1 MKLPI
6 RVLLFFVGF
15 MQIAFGVAASDADQ
29 NNMTSRVD
37 SLLVAYELNPD
48 GSYVETRSKT
58 MTVLKENALE
68 WFKQQSVTY
77 STSIQKAEVTEAYT
91 RKKDGRRIDVPKD
104 NYQVNSN
111 RGHEKGGPV
120 FSDWTTLSV
129 VFPDVQVGDSVVFS
143 YRLTASE
150 PMFPGAFSAIESF
163 PRTVR
168 FDAVRI
174 SIDAPDGLWVQ
185 QKTFGMSEPTL
196 KAADGRKRWEWAFA
210 NPTPLVSKRIDYSV
224 YDIEGEPTIEFSTFR
239 SYREVAEAYGARA
252 NERAKPTPRVQKLA
266 DEITQETKNPR
277 EQARKVYE
285 WVARNITYAGHCIGL
300 GAVVPH
306 DTDFILDNRMGD
318 CKDHATL
325 LQALLAAKGIEST
338 QVLVNAG
345 NSYRLPSIPVVSM
358 VNHVINYI
366 PSLNLYADSTAEDTP
381 FGMLPFG
388 DQDKPVLHV
397 IGYSEGART
406 PPMPVGSSEQLIR
419 SSLTIAPD
427 GSVQGKTRVA
437 LKGAFGVSS
446 RARMRNMNKEYQD
459 QLVSNMFKS
468 WGYAASG
475 RFDKDD
481 PQPLVDTYSFGM
493 NFQVKQLY
501 AYPGTGAFGISPLI
515 YSDIPIHG
523 VIAGAIA
530 DDETDTQ
537 RACRSGRLVEE
548 YEIRLPKGM
557 RILGK
562 PADMKLATS
571 FVAYEASYRVKGR
584 MLSVR
589 RILDDRTRG
598 NVCDASYAKEYREF
612 AKKVLAN
619 LKSQVIYQ

>member
-6 RVLLFFVGF
+6 RILSILVVL
-15 MQIAFGVAASDADQ
+15 MHIAINAAASDSEQKDMA
-29 NNMTSRVD
+29 SRVD
-37 SLLVAYELNPD
+37 ALAVTYVVNAD

-150 PMFPGAFSAIESF
+150 PMFPNAFSTLESF

-168 FDAVRI
+168 FDAVRV
-174 SIDAPDGLWVQ
+174 SIDAPETLWVQ
-185 QKTFGMSEPTL
+185 QKTFGMAEPTL
-196 KAADGRKRWEWAFA
+196 VTTDGRKRWEWIFD
-210 NPTPLVSKRIDYSV
+210 NPVPLASKRIDYSV
-224 YDIEGEPTIEFSTFR
+224 YDLESEPTIEFSTFR
-239 SYREVAEAYGARA
+239 NYREVADAYGARA
-252 NERAKPTPRVQKLA
+252 RERAKVTPRIQKLA
-266 DEITQETKNPR
+266 DEITQESKGSR
-277 EQARKVYE
+277 EQARKIYE

-306 DTDFILDNRMGD
+306 ETDFVLDNRMGD

-338 QVLVNAG
+338 QALVNAG
-345 NSYRLPSIPVVSM
+345 NGYRLPTVPVVSM

-366 PSLNLYADSTAEDTP
+366 PTLNLYADSTADDTP

-397 IGYSEGART
+397 DGYRDDTRT
-406 PPMPVGSSEQLIR
+406 PPMPVGSSEQVIR
-419 SSLTIAPD
+419 SAFTITTD
-427 GSVQGKTRVA
+427 GSAQGQARVT

-446 RARMRNMNKEYQD
+446 RARMRHMKKESQD
-459 QLVSNMFKS
+459 ELVTNMFKS
-468 WGYAASG
+468 WGYVASG

-481 PQPLVDTYSFGM
+481 PQPLVDTYAFGISFK
-493 NFQVKQLY
+493 VKQLY

-530 DDETDTQ
+530 DDETDVQ

-557 RILGK
+557 KILGK
-562 PADMKLATS
+562 PADMKLGTS
-571 FVAYEASYRVKGR
+571 FVSYDASYRVKGSL
-584 MLSVR
+584 LSVR
-589 RILDDRTRG
+589 RVLDDRTKG
-598 NVCDASYAKEYREF
+598 NVCDASYAREYREF
-612 AKKVLAN
+612 AKKVLTN